1 MLTIAPATAEGSWA
15 LAEALRRCDSARERL
30 EVARAGLRALDDDMP
45 WRSRAITVLRAQFA
59 DREQE
64 LREVLSGLCDVEAVL
79 LR

>member
-1 MLTIAPATAEGSWA
+1 MLTIAPATAEGSWPP
-15 LAEALRRCDSARERL
+15 AEALRRCDSARERL
-30 EVARAGLRALDDDMP
+30 EAAAAGLRGLEGDMP

-64 LREVLSGLCDVEAVL
+64 LREALSGLRDVEAVL

>member
-30 EVARAGLRALDDDMP
+30 EVARDGLRALEDDMP
-45 WRSRAITVLRAQFA
+45 WRSRAITALRAQFA
-59 DREQE
+59 DREHE